1 MKADVS
7 VRARD
12 EIETAIRSLTDAQ
25 WIRLRKAAEYFAW
38 VYDLEANDLLQE
50 AFCRAL
56 AGDRNCPKHVDV
68 VKFLVE
74 AMRSI
79 ANGEGEKAEKKVE
92 TAGIDEPGVVDVLQ
106 ESTQPADETIMEAEK
121 EEAMRQSILAPF
133 PDDQQARAIANGIL
147 TGHSG
152 QELRGLTDL
161 DETGYASKRRF
172 MSRTIGKYIS
182 SRQGK

>member
-1 MKADVS
+1 
-7 VRARD
+7 
-12 EIETAIRSLTDAQ
+12 
-25 WIRLRKAAEYFAW
+25 
-38 VYDLEANDLLQE
+38 
-50 AFCRAL
+50 
-56 AGDRNCPKHVDV
+56 
-68 VKFLVE
+68 
-74 AMRSI
+74 
-79 ANGEGEKAEKKVE
+79 VE

-121 EEAMRQSILAPF
+121 EEAMRQSILALF